1 MQVYTNT
8 IIHRFRACV
17 CVMADSFHETTKK
30 KINPDANNQ
39 DWSLTCLY
47 YCKQTKY
54 CHPTK
59 PLSQPVFQVANQS
72 PGYHLSDLQHALHW
86 FVAYCEAV
94 VMSSIHII
102 FHIFYM
108 RPWCIK
114 WWNTQ
119 WAWGH
124 LGIQQQTVDDVAK
137 RKTIWVRCLGLPE
150 TWMSGVKMNK
160 WMDLCCSGCQIVT

>member
-1 MQVYTNT
+1 MLWLIVFMRQQRRKSTQT
-8 IIHRFRACV
+8 LITRTGLLLACST
-17 CVMADSFHETTKK
+17 AS
-30 KINPDANNQ
+30 
-39 DWSLTCLY
+39 
-47 YCKQTKY
+47 KQKC

-124 LGIQQQTVDDVAK
+124 LGILQQGVDDVAK